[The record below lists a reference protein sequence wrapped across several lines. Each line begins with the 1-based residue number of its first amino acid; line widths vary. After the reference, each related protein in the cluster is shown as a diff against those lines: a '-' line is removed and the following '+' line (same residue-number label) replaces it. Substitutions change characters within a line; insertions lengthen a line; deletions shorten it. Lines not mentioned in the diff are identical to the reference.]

1 MLLNRLNIS
10 RLYDPRRA
18 LALKRLYGASMD
30 TAVGHLSGVE
40 FVKMH
45 ELDDLIRSAAIMF
58 DVLSF

>member
-1 MLLNRLNIS
+1 
-10 RLYDPRRA
+10 
-18 LALKRLYGASMD
+18 MD

>member
-1 MLLNRLNIS
+1 
-10 RLYDPRRA
+10 
-18 LALKRLYGASMD
+18 KRLYGASMD